1 MDFIMTGSS
10 TGKNLSK
17 TSPSRL
23 GTYLAT
29 AVGSCGLAT
38 SADGAIVNIDL
49 TNVQGNNITG
59 PNGGVTAGSKL
70 TIANWLGAGTGQIE
84 IYNSSSG
91 YTGLDGYPTGG
102 ISLLFAVT
110 GSGYASPRNF
120 AANATIDSSA
130 TWTGVASRIFFDYA
144 GLYSANFGA
153 NSFMGFR
160 FGSSSWNYGWI
171 EATWNSSTTTFQLLS
186 AAYESTPDTA
196 ILAGAAAPVPEPST
210 GALAALVLGGTALGV
225 ARRRRK
231 QEAAATT
238 EQAV

>member
-1 MDFIMTGSS
+1 MTRSS

-49 TNVQGNNITG
+49 TNVQGNDITG
-59 PNGGVTAGSKL
+59 TNGGIASGTKL
-70 TIANWLGAGTGQIE
+70 EIVDWLGANTGRLV
-84 IYNSSSG
+84 IYNHFSN
-91 YTGLDGYPTGG
+91 YNYHGLYGRFGLT
-102 ISLLFAVT
+102 FANART
-110 GSGYASPRNF
+110 DASPINF
-120 AANATIDSSA
+120 ASGSSIDGAVDWRGGASA
-130 TWTGVASRIFFDYA
+130 QNFEYGSTASAD
-144 GLYSANFGA
+144 FGA
-153 NSFMGFR
+153 SSFLGFR
-160 FGSSSWNYGWI
+160 FGPDGTFNYGWI
-171 EATWNSSTTTFQLLS
+171 EATWDSSTSTFQLLS
-186 AAYESTPDTA
+186 AAYESTPNTA
-196 ILAGAAAPVPEPST
+196 IAAGAAAPVPEPST

-231 QEAAATT
+231 QAAAAST

>member
-1 MDFIMTGSS
+1 MESS
-10 TGKNLSK
+10 VTRFATRQDLSK

-84 IYNSSSG
+84 IYNQASPG
-91 YTGLDGYPTGG
+91 YTGLDGDSTGG

-110 GSGYASPRNF
+110 GFGYTSPRNF

-144 GLYSANFGA
+144 GVYSANFGA

-171 EATWNSSTTTFQLLS
+171 EATWNSSTKTFQLLS
-186 AAYESTPDTA
+186 AAYESTVETP
-196 ILAGAAAPVPEPST
+196 ILAGATAVPEPST
-210 GALAALVLGGTALGV
+210 GALAALVLGGAALGV

>member
-1 MDFIMTGSS
+1 MEFSMTRSS
-10 TGKNLSK
+10 TGQNLSK

-49 TNVQGNNITG
+49 TNVQGNDITG
-59 PNGGVTAGSKL
+59 LNGGVASGTK
-70 TIANWLGAGTGQIE
+70 TIDNWLGANTGTLVVINNGARR
-84 IYNSSSG
+84 
-91 YTGLDGYPTGG
+91 GLYGPTR
-102 ISLLFAVT
+102 SYELDFAV
-110 GSGYASPRNF
+110 SSFSYAKPKNF
-120 AANATIDSSA
+120 GLATIIDSSSLFSNTEFMTA
-130 TWTGVASRIFFDYA
+130 FMYFSDVSPNFDA
-144 GLYSANFGA
+144 P
-153 NSFMGFR
+153 SFMGFR
-160 FGSSSWNYGWI
+160 FGRDNKGWNYGYLGV
-171 EATWNSSTTTFQLLS
+171 TWDGTNFQLLS
-186 AAYESTPDTA
+186 GAYESTLNTS
-196 ILAGAAAPVPEPST
+196 ILAGATAVPEPST